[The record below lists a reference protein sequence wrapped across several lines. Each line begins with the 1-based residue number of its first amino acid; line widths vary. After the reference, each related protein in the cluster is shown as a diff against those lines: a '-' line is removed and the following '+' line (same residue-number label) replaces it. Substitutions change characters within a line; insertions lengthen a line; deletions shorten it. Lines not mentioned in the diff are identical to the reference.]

1 MVSKVFPPF
10 RHGGP
15 DRLHQH
21 SIHKSSARF
30 FFLSG
35 IKAIKVDTVE
45 RLFIEVQGS
54 LQVEG
59 IQYISSKSPVIN
71 FVVVY
76 YKICTSGAG
85 LTMDS
90 KKMDRKLMTRAAA
103 T

>member
-1 MVSKVFPPF
+1 MVALIGYTSTQYTSRQLV
-10 RHGGP
+10 
-15 DRLHQH
+15 
-21 SIHKSSARF
+21 SS